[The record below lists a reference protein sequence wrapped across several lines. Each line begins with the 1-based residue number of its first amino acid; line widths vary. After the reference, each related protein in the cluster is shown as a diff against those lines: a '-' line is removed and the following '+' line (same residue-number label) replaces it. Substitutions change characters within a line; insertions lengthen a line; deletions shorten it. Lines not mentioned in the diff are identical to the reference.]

1 MAIGL
6 SVGILVRIAG
16 LVGPGG
22 IVIALGLVAIVWWR
36 VPGFRSGLADRLRSS
51 SEHRWVDRAIRAC
64 ALKGPFGAQ
73 PRIDSIDHVPAGLR
87 VRVQVPLGNHA
98 GHLLKA
104 APSLEAALRVQE
116 VRVTRELSDAAMA
129 QVLVVVRDPLGVG
142 PPLSW
147 QWREKTQTSAWDPV
161 PIGVDEDGGV
171 VDIRL
176 AEHNLLLGGEPG
188 AGKSA
193 VLNVLVAAS
202 AMDPATSLTIFDGK
216 QVELAAWESCAD
228 RFCGPDMTMA
238 TETLEGLKEEMD
250 HRYQALHA
258 ARQRKISPES
268 AALHVVVIDEL
279 AFYLRSGTKTE
290 RTVFTDGLHD
300 LVSRGRAAG
309 MVVLA
314 ATQKP
319 SHEVVPTWIRDLF
332 SFRLALRCTTPE
344 ASDTVLGQGWA
355 HEGYSAATVPG
366 ENRGVGFLLAEG
378 SVPVKLRAF
387 YLDDEEIVALADRAA
402 GLRGAQ

>member
-1 MAIGL
+1 M
-6 SVGILVRIAG
+6 SVGVLLRLGGVAGTGGGVLVLG
-16 LVGPGG
+16 LAG
-22 IVIALGLVAIVWWR
+22 IVLWRIPALR
-36 VPGFRSGLADRLRSS
+36 QTLAVRLRLA
-51 SEHRWVDRAIRAC
+51 SERRWVDQAVRAC
-64 ALKGPFGAQ
+64 SLANPFGRR
-73 PRIDSIDHVPAGLR
+73 PRIASLAHVPAGLR
-87 VRVQVPLGNHA
+87 VRVRVPLGHHA

-129 QVLVVVRDPLGVG
+129 QMLVVVRDPLGVG
-142 PPLSW
+142 PPLLW
-147 QWREKTQTSAWDPV
+147 PWRDLANTSAWNPV
-161 PIGVDEDGGV
+161 PIGVDEDGDV
-171 VDIRL
+171 IHMRL

-193 VLNVLVAAS
+193 VLNLLVAAT
-202 AMDPATSLTIFDGK
+202 ALDPATTLTVFDGK
-216 QVELAAWESCAD
+216 QVELAAWEGCAD
-228 RFCGPDMTMA
+228 RFCGPDMTRA
-238 TETLEGLKEEMD
+238 AETFEALRAEMD
-250 HRYQALHA
+250 RRYLGLHA
-258 ARQRKISPES
+258 NRRRKIDPKS

-279 AFYLRSGTKTE
+279 AFYLRSGAKTE
-290 RTVFTDGLHD
+290 RTAFADGLHD

-319 SHEVVPTWIRDLF
+319 GHEVVPTWIRDLF

-355 HEGYSAATVPG
+355 HEGYSASTIAG
-366 ENRGVGFLLAEG
+366 ANRGVGFLLAEG

-387 YLDDEEIVALADRAA
+387 YLDDGEIAEVARRATV
-402 GLRGAQ
+402 LRGQR